1 MNAKTQRRE
10 ATHERILD
18 TAARAIRRTGYQGTG
33 VADLM
38 KEAGLTHGGFYA
50 HFSSRNAM
58 LAEAIQ
64 RAGEQSAA
72 RLAANAARRRA
83 RGASPLRAMVE
94 VYLGNTHLAEAEQG
108 CALAALL
115 SEMPRQPDEVR
126 QASAARVQ
134 RFIDSVRAAL
144 PDDAPPERAAA
155 IAAAMVGGLQ
165 LARALGDNAQG
176 RAVLAATRQALL
188 AEDDSATAPQRRAT
202 GTTPPD
208 AG

>member
-1 MNAKTQRRE
+1 MNAKTERRE

-18 TAARAIRRTGYQGTG
+18 TASRAIRRTGYQGTG

-38 KEAGLTHGGFYA
+38 KQAGLTHGGFYA
-50 HFSSRNAM
+50 HFSSRDAM

-72 RLAANAARRRA
+72 RLAANAVRRRA
-83 RGASPLRAMVE
+83 RGASPLRALVE
-94 VYLGNTHLAEAEQG
+94 VYLSHAHLAEAEQG

-126 QASAARVQ
+126 EASAARVQ
-134 RFIDSVRAAL
+134 RFIDSVRAVL
-144 PDDAPPERAAA
+144 PEGEPPERAAA
-155 IAAAMVGGLQ
+155 IAAALVGGLQ

-176 RAVLAATRQALL
+176 RAVLAATREALL
-188 AEDDSATAPQRRAT
+188 AQDDSVTAPAARRAAS
-202 GTTPPD
+202 

>member
-10 ATHERILD
+10 ATHERIVD
-18 TAARAIRRTGYQGTG
+18 TASRAIRRTGYQGTG

-72 RLAANAARRRA
+72 RLATNAARRRA
-83 RGASPLRAMVE
+83 RGASPLRALVE
-94 VYLGNTHLAEAEQG
+94 VYLGNAHLAEAEEG

-126 QASAARVQ
+126 EASAARVQ
-134 RFIDSVRAAL
+134 RFIDSVREVL
-144 PDDAPPERAAA
+144 PEGAPPERAAA
-155 IAAAMVGGLQ
+155 VAATMVGGLQ
-165 LARALGDNAQG
+165 MARALGDNAQG
-176 RAVLAATRQALL
+176 RALLAATRQALL
-188 AEDDSATAPQRRAT
+188 ADDASVTAPSARRA
-202 GTTPPD
+202 
-208 AG
+208 AA